1 LFGPAR
7 RKTDPLPAWARN
19 LVWLAPL
26 ALTALAGCASRNDL
40 YVLLPGKN
48 GKIGAL
54 TVESEGQK
62 RTLDSAYAAARV
74 KNIGSVD
81 GFTTSEADV
90 KRDFGPALAAQPRR
104 PVSFFLYFLTD
115 TDEFAPESKVLV
127 AQIFAE
133 IARRPAPEIVIIGHT
148 DRVGSMQYND
158 ALSRRR
164 AERCRDELLK
174 IGIPK
179 VRISVAGRGWREP
192 EVPTAQD
199 VPEPRNRRVEIS
211 VR

>member
-1 LFGPAR
+1 LSGPAR
-7 RKTDPLPAWARN
+7 RKTDSLPAGARY

-54 TVESEGQK
+54 TVQSEGK
-62 RTLDSAYAAARV
+62 KHTLDSPYAAARV
-74 KNIGSVD
+74 KNVGSVS
-81 GFTTSEADV
+81 GLTSSEAEV
-90 KRDFGPALAAQPRR
+90 KQDFGPALEAQPNR
-104 PVSFFLYFLTD
+104 PVSFFLYFLAD

-127 AQIFAE
+127 GQIFAE
-133 IARRPAPEIVIIGHT
+133 IARRPAPEIAIIGHT
-148 DRVGSMQYND
+148 DRVGGEQYND
-158 ALSRRR
+158 ALSLRR

-174 IGIPK
+174 LGIPK
-179 VRISVAGRGWREP
+179 IRITVAGRGEREP
-192 EVPTAQD
+192 EVSTAD
-199 VPEPRNRRVEIS
+199 EVAEPRNRRVEIS